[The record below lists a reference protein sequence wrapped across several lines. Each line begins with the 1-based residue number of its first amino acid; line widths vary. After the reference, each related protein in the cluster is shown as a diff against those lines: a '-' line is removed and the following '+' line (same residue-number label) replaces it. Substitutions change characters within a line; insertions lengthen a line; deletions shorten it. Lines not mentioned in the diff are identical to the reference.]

1 MQNESPKLDLSALK
15 TSSRSEPDGEELVDT
30 FDELANQN
38 NRLNGQSSFGK
49 SEESEREEEP
59 DVPEEPEESTV
70 TEIQNE
76 LPKESFNEITENHF
90 KNVLLSSDTK
100 FHHFL

>member
-38 NRLNGQSSFGK
+38 NRHNGQSSFGK
-49 SEESEREEEP
+49 SEDSERDEE
-59 DVPEEPEESTV
+59 VHEELEESTV

-76 LPKESFNEITENHF
+76 LPKESFRRTNQNS
-90 KNVLLSSDTK
+90 L
-100 FHHFL
+100 

>member
-59 DVPEEPEESTV
+59 EVLEEPEESTV

-76 LPKESFNEITENHF
+76 LPKESFLKKI
-90 KNVLLSSDTK
+90 LLSSDTK

>member
-38 NRLNGQSSFGK
+38 NRVNGQSSFGK
-49 SEESEREEEP
+49 SEDSEHDEE
-59 DVPEEPEESTV
+59 VPEELEESTV

-76 LPKESFNEITENHF
+76 LPKESF
-90 KNVLLSSDTK
+90 
-100 FHHFL
+100 

>member
-1 MQNESPKLDLSALK
+1 MQHESPKLDLSALK

-49 SEESEREEEP
+49 SEEKDE
-59 DVPEEPEESTV
+59 DGEPEESTV

-76 LPKESFNEITENHF
+76 LPKENFSLTWIIKLIYHI
-90 KNVLLSSDTK
+90 L
-100 FHHFL
+100 

>member
-38 NRLNGQSSFGK
+38 NRLNSESSFGK
-49 SEESEREEEP
+49 SQESEKEEEQ
-59 DVPEEPEESTV
+59 EQSTV
-70 TEIQNE
+70 TEIRHD
-76 LPKESFNEITENHF
+76 LPKESFFEVH
-90 KNVLLSSDTK
+90 L
-100 FHHFL
+100 

>member
-49 SEESEREEEP
+49 SEESERDEE
-59 DVPEEPEESTV
+59 VPEELEESTV

-76 LPKESFNEITENHF
+76 LPKESFRRTNQNP
-90 KNVLLSSDTK
+90 L
-100 FHHFL
+100 